1 MDLRV
6 DSAEQIEE
14 QAADWLAR
22 RSSGTWSG
30 ADEAQLGAWLLASTA
45 HKVAFIRLE
54 AAWSQANRLRALG
67 AGTQPGAIPE
77 RGHWR
82 YTASFG
88 GDLPGGSAAA
98 EAATEIVS
106 AAEIA
111 SEHHQPPTQGAARRY
126 VRVASWAAGVLL
138 AVALGLVAWFA
149 PLGGP
154 SFRTTVGAVAAIP
167 LSDGSKVTLN
177 TDSQIRVA
185 VTLEE
190 RRVNLGRGEAFF
202 EVAKDPSR
210 PFVVVAGD
218 CKVVAVGTKFSV
230 WREASE
236 VRVAVTEG
244 RVRVERDDRDAHQ
257 DPQEIGAG
265 GIAHASDSGVLVQS
279 KPLKEVEED
288 LSWRRGFL
296 FFHDVPLA
304 QAVAEFNR
312 YNPERIVIAS
322 PGIADIRIGGNFRS
336 TNVAGFIRLLQDGFS
351 IHSEQ
356 RGSEIVLSG
365 ANRDPT
371 EYLPH

>member
-1 MDLRV
+1 M

-22 RSSGTWSG
+22 RSSGAWSD
-30 ADEAQLGAWLLASTA
+30 AEEAQLAAWLLASTA
-45 HKVAFIRLE
+45 HKVAYIRLD

-67 AGTQPGAIPE
+67 AGTQPGAVPA
-77 RGHWR
+77 RGSWR
-82 YTASFG
+82 RTASFG
-88 GDLPGGSAAA
+88 GDLPGGVAAPGVA
-98 EAATEIVS
+98 SEFVS
-106 AAEIA
+106 AAEFA
-111 SEHHQPPTQGAARRY
+111 DERPQPPTQGAVRRY
-126 VRVASWAAGVLL
+126 VRMASLGAGVLL

-154 SFRTTVGAVAAIP
+154 AFRTTVGAVAAIP

-312 YNPERIVIAS
+312 YNPERIVIAT

-336 TNVAGFIRLLQDGFS
+336 TNVAGFIRLLQDGFA
-351 IHSEQ
+351 IHAER

-365 ANRDPT
+365 S
-371 EYLPH
+371 

>member
-1 MDLRV
+1 V

-22 RSSGTWSG
+22 RSGGDWSD
-30 ADEAQLGAWLLASTA
+30 ADEAQLAGWLQASTA

-67 AGTQPGAIPE
+67 AGTQPGTIPA
-77 RGHWR
+77 RGHWGR
-82 YTASFG
+82 AASFDA
-88 GDLPGGSAAA
+88 DLPVGVAASASV
-98 EAATEIVS
+98 TEFGD
-106 AAEIA
+106 ELP
-111 SEHHQPPTQGAARRY
+111 QPPPLTRGVVGQYAKM
-126 VRVASWAAGVLL
+126 VSLAAGVLL
-138 AVALGLVAWFA
+138 AVALGLMVYFVR
-149 PLGGP
+149 LGGP
-154 SFRTTVGAVAAIP
+154 SFRTTVGGVAAIP

-177 TDSQIRVA
+177 TDSQIRIA
-185 VTLEE
+185 VTRSE
-190 RRVNLGRGEAFF
+190 RRVNLGQGEAFF

-218 CKVVAVGTKFSV
+218 CRVVAVGTKFSV

-257 DPQEIGAG
+257 DLAAQEIDAG
-265 GIAHASDSGVLVQS
+265 SIAHASDSGLLVQRKRLS
-279 KPLKEVEED
+279 EVEED

-312 YNPERIVIAS
+312 YNAERIVIATPS
-322 PGIADIRIGGNFRS
+322 IADIRIGGNFRS

-351 IHSEQ
+351 IRAEQ
-356 RGSEIVLSG
+356 RGNEIVLSG
-365 ANRDPT
+365 S
-371 EYLPH
+371 